1 MRVND
6 SHELSAS
13 LPPRTEPPDQ
23 TPPTLPDQEST
34 SRTRR
39 GFLGQSARKLA
50 YTAPVVLLFRP
61 KSACAVS
68 GVSQV
73 S

>member
-1 MRVND
+1 MND
-6 SHELSAS
+6 KHELSGT
-13 LPPRTEPPDQ
+13 LQPETEPPDQ
-23 TPPTLPDQEST
+23 TPPALPDQESP

-50 YTAPVVLLFRP
+50 YTAPVVLLFKP
-61 KSACAVS
+61 KVACAAS